1 MTRRN
6 RGRRRQHETPELNIT
21 TFLNLMVVLIPFL
34 LISAVF
40 SRVTIMELSV
50 PTSSGGADVTTPN
63 FAIEVIVRQAGFE
76 IANGSSVEAAIPK
89 KDGKYDMKMLS
100 EMLMRLKAQYPD
112 KEDATVLMEPD
123 IEYDYLIQ
131 IMDAVRG
138 AEIKPEDEE
147 SVQGSEAG
155 QGSETGQ
162 GGDGEKGSQ
171 PVQRIVLFPEI
182 SIGDAP

>member
-1 MTRRN
+1 MIRRYHHK
-6 RGRRRQHETPELNIT
+6 RRREETSGLDVT
-21 TFLNLMVVLIPFL
+21 AFMNLMVVLVPFL

-50 PTSSGGADVTTPN
+50 PTSAGGAALNAPN
-63 FAIEVIVRQAGFE
+63 FAIEVIVRKEGLE

-89 KDGKYDMKMLS
+89 KDGHYDMQMLH
-100 EMLMRLKAQYPD
+100 EMLARLKDRFPEKQ
-112 KEDATVLMEPD
+112 DATVLMEPD

-138 AEIKPEDEE
+138 AE
-147 SVQGSEAG
+147 VQAEGSAEV
-155 QGSETGQ
+155 
-162 GGDGEKGSQ
+162 EK
-171 PVQRIVLFPEI
+171 IVLFPNI

>member
-1 MTRRN
+1 MTRRLHN
-6 RGRRRQHETPELNIT
+6 KRSAHETPELDIT

-50 PTSSGGADVTTPN
+50 PTSAGGAAVNKPN
-63 FAIEVIVRQAGFE
+63 FAIEVIVRKSGFE

-89 KDGKYDMKMLS
+89 KDDQYDMEMLS
-100 EMLMRLKAQYPD
+100 EMLMRLKAKYPD

-131 IMDAVRG
+131 VMDAVRSTEVQ
-138 AEIKPEDEE
+138 AE
-147 SVQGSEAG
+147 GSEEA
-155 QGSETGQ
+155 
-162 GGDGEKGSQ
+162 
-171 PVQRIVLFPEI
+171 QRIELFPDI